1 MRHDRS
7 SARPFGLW
15 DFPVH
20 CSLALLSALSALSAL
35 SGLPGPPG
43 RFPRRASVRDTVGVG
58 DAFCVGYLPG
68 LLDGLS
74 PDRRLDRTDTLVR
87 SHTPSP
93 GRSAGCPGNRV
104 TPQSPGNSGA
114 GHRGRAPP
122 CTSVTVPG
130 APGGPRQ

>member
-20 CSLALLSALSALSAL
+20 CSLALLPGLP
-35 SGLPGPPG
+35 GLPGPPG

-74 PDRRLDRTDTLVR
+74 PDRRLDRANTPVR

-104 TPQSPGNSGA
+104 TPQ
-114 GHRGRAPP
+114 R
-122 CTSVTVPG
+122 
-130 APGGPRQ
+130 PRQ